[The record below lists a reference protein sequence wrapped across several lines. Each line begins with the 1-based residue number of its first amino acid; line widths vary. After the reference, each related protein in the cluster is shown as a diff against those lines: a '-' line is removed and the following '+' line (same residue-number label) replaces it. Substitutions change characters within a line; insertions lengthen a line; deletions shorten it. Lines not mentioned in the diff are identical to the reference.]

1 MGSRE
6 AGEEA
11 IRNLNGTTF
20 LGRLIRVNWAERP
33 IRAASASQSGGS
45 ERGGGGSKAV
55 SALYVRYST
64 HKYRHSLTE
73 QNLSQV
79 FNRFG
84 TVEEVRIKES
94 SMDEY
99 TGRQSGY
106 CFIHYSASPEGVQS
120 AFQAVSCMNNAVVAG
135 ILFNVEFSKN
145 LLKQIAKNT
154 AGNAPIS
161 FGYFQRNPAFRLYD
175 AKSGDLKIW
184 LIERR
189 QKKTPIRVGSNL
201 F

>member
-1 MGSRE
+1 M
-6 AGEEA
+6 
-11 IRNLNGTTF
+11 L
-20 LGRLIRVNWAERP
+20 LRVNWAERP
-33 IRAASASQSGGS
+33 IRASSMTSGGGGS
-45 ERGGGGSKAV
+45 GAGGGSKAV

-106 CFIHYSASPEGVQS
+106 CFIHYPASPEGVQS
-120 AFQAVSCMNNAVVAG
+120 AFQAVSCMNNAVVDG

-154 AGNAPIS
+154 ANNAPIS
-161 FGYFQRNPAFRLYD
+161 FGYFQRNPPPA
-175 AKSGDLKIW
+175 
-184 LIERR
+184 
-189 QKKTPIRVGSNL
+189 QTPIDPAALPMARSGVYRDAEPGYFAQRSGSPRGPHSYPPRGQSYT
-201 F
+201 